1 MNYCFTFRLGVEYI
15 KITVRQIAREGR
27 REMEIVFDKN
37 AVKNKEVEKTVR
49 EFLDNIETL
58 EKLRDT
64 TVFAFQ
70 DGVKKSYYI
79 RCAISGQTIS
89 DTVALDARLNPDSGE
104 TFRGNRE
111 ILETHNTFRRM
122 RADAENERE
131 FNDIIAE
138 YIKSYEPEKPLKVWG
153 GQHRSRAIIDAY
165 LQKKVSR
172 YHGFRVYFCLSKEQR
187 SELAMISNTS
197 IAVSNDLFDR
207 QMEETYM
214 GPHLRQWCVKVGLL
228 KEGEDFPDV
237 GSHAERITTQGA
249 RSFIVNYFKGS
260 QTGRQISDTE
270 LDRNVYEPY
279 LCQTGIFLD
288 EEYQQLTKNLGSH
301 LWTDKGL
308 IEAAKAFA
316 TLHRAQYDAIK
327 KSKVNYKV
335 FRMKVMAPS
344 VLTAWSFVAGLL
356 QTHPTRLQVHLS
368 VPQPPKDTPDPF
380 NAVEMNQFRYYQD
393 IETYRGLGTRAIMKD
408 RQRMA
413 QVFLARSIDPA
424 ATLDKKLLNQAV
436 NQATALKFFRK
447 GYTT

>member
-1 MNYCFTFRLGVEYI
+1 
-15 KITVRQIAREGR
+15 
-27 REMEIVFDKN
+27 MEIIFDKN
-37 AVKNKEVEKTVR
+37 AAKDKEVEKTVK
-49 EFLDNIETL
+49 EFLESIDTL
-58 EKLRDT
+58 EKGKN
-64 TVFAFQ
+64 VPIFIFQ

-79 RCAISGQTIS
+79 RCAITGKTMADIIS
-89 DTVALDARLNPDSGE
+89 LDARLDAESGE

-138 YIKSYEPEKPLKVWG
+138 YITSYLPKKPLKVWG

-172 YHGFRVYFCLSKEQR
+172 YHGFRVYVCLSKEQR
-187 SELAMISNTS
+187 IELAMISNTN

-214 GPHLRQWCVKVGLL
+214 GPHLRRWCVKVGLL

-249 RSFIVNYFKGS
+249 RSFIVNYFKGK
-260 QTGRQISDTE
+260 QAGEQVIDAE

-288 EEYQQLTKNLGSH
+288 EEYQQLTEKMGSH

-316 TLHRAQYDAIK
+316 KLHKAQYDAIK
-327 KSKVNYKV
+327 KSKVNFKV
-335 FRMKVMAPS
+335 FRMKAMAPS
-344 VLTAWSFVAGLL
+344 VLTAWSYVTGLL
-356 QTHPTRLQVHLS
+356 QSHPARLQVHLT
-368 VPQPPKDTPDPF
+368 VPPPPKDAPDPL
-380 NAVEMNQFRYYQD
+380 NAEEMNQFRYYQD
-393 IETYRGLGTRAIMKD
+393 IETYRGLGTRSIMKD

-413 QVFLARSIDPA
+413 QVFLARSIDAA

-436 NQATALKFFRK
+436 NQFTALRFFRR
-447 GYTT
+447 GYAT

>member
-1 MNYCFTFRLGVEYI
+1 
-15 KITVRQIAREGR
+15 
-27 REMEIVFDKN
+27 MEIVFDKN
-37 AVKNKEVEKTVR
+37 AAADKAVEKTVK
-49 EFLDNIETL
+49 EFLGTTDTL
-58 EKLRDT
+58 EKSRN
-64 TVFAFQ
+64 VPIFIFQ

-79 RCAISGQTIS
+79 RCAITGKTMA
-89 DTVALDARLNPDSGE
+89 DTVSLDARLNPESGE
-104 TFRGNRE
+104 TYRGNRE
-111 ILETHNTFRRM
+111 ILESHNTFRRM

-138 YIKSYEPEKPLKVWG
+138 YITLYEPKKPLKIWG

-165 LQKKVSR
+165 HEKKVSR
-172 YHGFRVYFCLSKEQR
+172 YHGFRVYFNLSKEQR
-187 SELAMISNTS
+187 IELAMISNTS

-214 GPHLRQWCVKVGLL
+214 GPHLRKWCVKVGLL
-228 KEGEDFPDV
+228 KQGEDFPDV
-237 GSHAERITTQGA
+237 GSHAEKITTQGA
-249 RSFIVNYFKGS
+249 RSFIVNYFKGK
-260 QTGRQISDTE
+260 QAGAQVIDVE

-288 EEYQQLTKNLGSH
+288 EEYQQLTEKMGPD

-308 IEAAKAFA
+308 IEAAKDFA
-316 TLHRAQYDAIK
+316 KLHKAQYDAIR
-327 KSKVNYKV
+327 KSKVNFKV
-335 FRMKVMAPS
+335 FRMKAMAPS

-356 QTHPTRLQVHLS
+356 QVHPARLAVHLA
-368 VPQPPKDTPDPF
+368 VPPPPKDVPDPL
-380 NAVEMNQFRYYQD
+380 NAEEMNQFRYYQD

>member
-1 MNYCFTFRLGVEYI
+1 
-15 KITVRQIAREGR
+15 
-27 REMEIVFDKN
+27 
-37 AVKNKEVEKTVR
+37 
-49 EFLDNIETL
+49 
-58 EKLRDT
+58 
-64 TVFAFQ
+64 
-70 DGVKKSYYI
+70 VKKSYYI
-79 RCAISGQTIS
+79 RCAIAGKSMAEAIS
-89 DTVALDARLNPDSGE
+89 LDARLDPESGE
-104 TFRGNRE
+104 TYRGNRE

-131 FNDIIAE
+131 FNDIIVE
-138 YIKSYEPEKPLKVWG
+138 YITSYLPKKPLKVWG
-153 GQHRSRAIIDAY
+153 GQHRSRAIIDAFKH
-165 LQKKVSR
+165 KKVSR
-172 YHGFRVYFCLSKEQR
+172 YHGFRVYFNLSKEQR
-187 SELAMISNTS
+187 IELAMISNTS

-214 GPHLRQWCVKVGLL
+214 GPYLRKWCVKAGLL

-249 RSFIVNYFKGS
+249 RSFIVNYFKGK
-260 QTGRQISDTE
+260 QAGAQVIDAE

-288 EEYQQLTKNLGSH
+288 EEYQQLTEKMGAA

-308 IEAAKAFA
+308 IEAARAFA
-316 TLHRAQYDAIK
+316 KLHKAQYDAIR
-327 KSKVNYKV
+327 KSKVNFKV
-335 FRMKVMAPS
+335 FRMKAMAPS
-344 VLTAWSFVAGLL
+344 VLTAWSYVTGLL
-356 QTHPTRLQVHLS
+356 QSHPARLAVHLA
-368 VPQPPKDTPDPF
+368 VPQSPKDAPDPL
-380 NAVEMNQFRYYQD
+380 NAEEMNQFRYYQD

>member
-1 MNYCFTFRLGVEYI
+1 
-15 KITVRQIAREGR
+15 
-27 REMEIVFDKN
+27 MEIVIDKK
-37 AVKNKEVEKTVR
+37 AAPDKSVEKTVR
-49 EFLDNIETL
+49 QFLRNTGTL
-58 EKLRDT
+58 EKKDK
-64 TVFAFQ
+64 VPVVIFQ

-79 RCAISGQTIS
+79 RCAIAGKTMAEAIS
-89 DTVALDARLNPDSGE
+89 LDARLDPESGE
-104 TFRGNRE
+104 TYRGNRE
-111 ILETHNTFRRM
+111 ILETHNSFRRM

-131 FNDIIAE
+131 FNDIIVE
-138 YIKSYEPEKPLKVWG
+138 YITSYLPKKPLKVWG

-165 LQKKVSR
+165 KHKKVSR
-172 YHGFRVYFCLSKEQR
+172 YHGFRVYFNLSKEQR
-187 SELAMISNTS
+187 IELAMISNTS

-214 GPHLRQWCVKVGLL
+214 GPYLRKWCVKVGLL

-249 RSFIVNYFKGS
+249 RSFIVNYFKGK
-260 QTGRQISDTE
+260 QAGTQIIDAE

-288 EEYQQLTKNLGSH
+288 EEYQQLTEKMGAG

-308 IEAAKAFA
+308 NESAKAFA
-316 TLHRAQYDAIK
+316 KLHKAQYEAIK
-327 KSKVNYKV
+327 KSKVNFKV
-335 FRMKVMAPS
+335 FRMKAMAPS
-344 VLTAWSFVAGLL
+344 VLTAWSYVTGLL
-356 QTHPTRLQVHLS
+356 QSHPARLAVHLA
-368 VPQPPKDTPDPF
+368 VPQPPKDAPDPL
-380 NAVEMNQFRYYQD
+380 NAEEMNQFRYYQD